1 MSRPLRNR
9 PESSSRAQNQLALF
23 RQNQREKAVFETL
36 LPARGTLVY
45 DTYWRFAA
53 ERQEVFF
60 RKLEGAPPP
69 WTEDP
74 TIAKHKFTNAY
85 RASDRVSQY
94 LIRHV
99 IYDGDQSPEE
109 VFFRTILFKL
119 FNKIETWELLRI
131 KLGTVAYADF
141 IYDQYDEVLTAALA
155 SKTRI
160 YSAAYIMPSGN
171 RSFGHQ
177 AKHRNHL
184 KLLELMM
191 EDEVPKRVCDASSM
205 REAFEILRSYPMVGN
220 FLGYQFVTDLNYSE
234 ICDFSEMEFVIPGP
248 GALDGVHKCF
258 SDLGGLNE
266 AEIIRLVTDRQS
278 LEFKRLGLEFRT
290 LWGRELQLIDC
301 QNLFCE
307 LSKYARIVHPD
318 IRGVNDRTRIKQ
330 VYRPSVKPIDYW
342 FPPKWEIN
350 HLIPD
355 PQTLDDRPNSPETLG
370 RGLLL

>member
-9 PESSSRAQNQLALF
+9 PGASSRAQNQLSLF
-23 RQNQREKAVFETL
+23 QQNQREKAVFETL

-53 ERQEVFF
+53 ERQAVFF

-94 LIRHV
+94 LIRRV

-119 FNKIETWELLRI
+119 FNKIETWELLRS
-131 KLGTVAYADF
+131 KLGTIAYQDF
-141 IYDQYDEVLTAALA
+141 TYDQYDEVLTAALS

-191 EDEVPKRVCDASSM
+191 EDEVPKRISDASSM

-234 ICDFSEMEFVIPGP
+234 ICNFSDMEFVI
-248 GALDGVHKCF
+248 L
-258 SDLGGLNE
+258 
-266 AEIIRLVTDRQS
+266 RWT
-278 LEFKRLGLEFRT
+278 
-290 LWGRELQLIDC
+290 
-301 QNLFCE
+301 
-307 LSKYARIVHPD
+307 
-318 IRGVNDRTRIKQ
+318 
-330 VYRPSVKPIDYW
+330 PSVGQD
-342 FPPKWEIN
+342 
-350 HLIPD
+350 
-355 PQTLDDRPNSPETLG
+355 
-370 RGLLL
+370 

>member
-1 MSRPLRNR
+1 MSRPFLNGQGA
-9 PESSSRAQNQLALF
+9 SSSAQDQLSLF
-23 RQNQREKAVFETL
+23 QQNQREKAVFETL
-36 LPARGTLVY
+36 LPARGTPVY

-60 RKLEGAPPP
+60 RKLEGETPP
-69 WTEDP
+69 WTEDS
-74 TIAKHKFTNAY
+74 TNHKFTNAY

-99 IYDGDQSPEE
+99 IYEGDQSPEE

-119 FNKIETWELLRI
+119 FNKIETWELFNSR
-131 KLGTVAYADF
+131 LGPVVYEDF
-141 IYDQYDEVLTAALA
+141 NYDRYDEILTEALS

-160 YSAAYIMPSGN
+160 YTAAYMMPSGN

-184 KLLELMM
+184 NLLELMM
-191 EDEVPKRVCDASSM
+191 KDEVPKRISDASSM
-205 REAFEILRSYPMVGN
+205 NEAFEILRSFPMVGN

-234 ICDFSEMEFVIPGP
+234 ICNFSEMDFVIPGP
-248 GALDGVHKCF
+248 GALDGIHKCF
-258 SDLGGLNE
+258 TDLGGLNE
-266 AEIIRLVTDRQS
+266 AEIIRLITERQEQ
-278 LEFKRLGLEFRT
+278 EFKRLGLQFRT
-290 LWGRELQLIDC
+290 LWGRDLQLIDC

-318 IRGVNDRTRIKQ
+318 VRGVNDRTRIKQ
-330 VYRPSVKPIDYW
+330 VYRPSPKPIEYW
-342 FPPKWEIN
+342 FPPKWGIN

-355 PQTLDDRPNSPETLG
+355 PRTLDDRPNSPETLG
-370 RGLLL
+370 GGLLL

>member
-1 MSRPLRNR
+1 MSRPPRNH
-9 PESSSRAQNQLALF
+9 PGPSSRAQNQLPLF
-23 RQNQREKAVFETL
+23 QQNRRDKTVFETL
-36 LPARGTLVY
+36 LPARATLVY

-69 WTEDP
+69 WTEDS

-85 RASDRVSQY
+85 RASDRVSQF

-99 IYDGDQSPEE
+99 IYEGEQSPEE

-119 FNKIETWELLRI
+119 FNKIETWELLQS
-131 KLGTVAYADF
+131 KLGTVAYEDF
-141 IYDQYDEVLTAALA
+141 IYDQYDEILTAALS
-155 SKTRI
+155 SKARI

-191 EDEVPKRVCDASSM
+191 EDEVPKRISDASSM
-205 REAFEILRSYPMVGN
+205 SEAFEILRSYPMLGN
-220 FLGYQFVTDLNYSE
+220 FLGYQFATDLNYSE
-234 ICDFSEMEFVIPGP
+234 ICNFSEMEFVIPGP
-248 GALDGVHKCF
+248 GALDGIHKCF
-258 SDLGGLNE
+258 TDLGGLNE
-266 AEIIRLVTDRQS
+266 AEIIRLVADRQE

-330 VYRPSVKPIDYW
+330 VYRPSAKPIDYW

-370 RGLLL
+370 GGRLL